1 MQLKLGDLPAALNSY
16 QAMLDIAD
24 RLVKSDSSNAVWRR
38 DLSVAN
44 EKVGQLQFD
53 LGQANQ
59 AVMSFGTAIKIGKP
73 PDTSEFYW
81 RRAVAKL
88 YANDSAGAAN
98 DAAMALKLKPS
109 DAYYPIWLHVARTRA
124 GQNDAD
130 ELAANAEK
138 IDSSKWPWPIA
149 ALFLGSMSPAD
160 VRSAALSVD
169 QQTTRAAQSCEADFF
184 IGFYLT
190 EKGAQADARP
200 LFQSAV
206 DHCPNDFIEYGAA
219 KFELMRLNDVHQVE
233 AR

>member
-1 MQLKLGDLPAALNSY
+1 
-16 QAMLDIAD
+16 
-24 RLVKSDSSNAVWRR
+24 
-38 DLSVAN
+38 LSVADD
-44 EKVGQLQFD
+44 KVGQLLFD
-53 LGQANQ
+53 LGQANE
-59 AVMSFGTAIKIGKP
+59 AVTSFSAAIQIGKP

-88 YANDSAGAAN
+88 YANDSAGVAD

-109 DAYYPIWLHVARTRA
+109 DSYYPIWLHVARARA

-130 ELAANAEK
+130 EIAANAEK
-138 IDSSKWPWPIA
+138 IDRSWPWPIA

-160 VRSAALSVD
+160 VRSAALSAD
-169 QQTTRAAQSCEADFF
+169 QERTHAAQSCEADFF
-184 IGFYLT
+184 VGFYLT
-190 EKGAQADARP
+190 EKGAKTGARP

-219 KFELMRLNDVHQVE
+219 KFELMRLDDVHHVE